1 MASGAVPGLRLPKPG
16 RAQLM
21 LILRAELFKDAGAVM
36 AGSAHRHTHRHTHR
50 RTHRRR
56 RREGSDSGFLHALRE
71 ACVDRGLSRLGALA
85 NDVPDQCWRISARG
99 ISPRRR

>member
-1 MASGAVPGLRLPKPG
+1 
-16 RAQLM
+16 M

-71 ACVDRGLSRLGALA
+71 ACVDRGLSRLGEL
-85 NDVPDQCWRISARG
+85 VHGVLVQRWRDQSSAPLNPELVKRLL
-99 ISPRRR
+99 I